1 MLEPFRPQV
10 YNNIGNTLIEQVKI
24 EEALENIIRAIS
36 LKPDYADAYNNMGLT
51 LHFMGKFD
59 EAIEAYKKSISL
71 KPDYADAHHN
81 LSFTLLN
88 IGRLKEGLD
97 ESEWR
102 WKSSKFLSM
111 QQSRN
116 FIQPMWDG
124 QISLEGKTLLLWSE
138 QGIGDTLNWSSCLS
152 LLASQAKHC
161 ILECQDKLVP
171 LLQRSFPHIEVKAE
185 DRSLDSS
192 RSDFDYHLP
201 MGSLYK
207 QFIDKIMENDKSDS
221 YLQPNPSRVDFW
233 KKRLRSVGKG
243 PYIGICWK
251 SSLVSHYRSLHYPP
265 ILEWSPILKIP
276 DVTFINLQYKDF
288 ADDLSKVK
296 DELGVTVHNFDD
308 LDQYNNV
315 DDVTAL
321 CAALDMVVTTKVTP
335 MIYSTAVGT
344 PTKIANLQ
352 QSFWNTILNNPV
364 GPLVDI
370 YNRNIWE
377 TWDNVFRLIKEDISK
392 QVNK

>member
-1 MLEPFRPQV
+1 
-10 YNNIGNTLIEQVKI
+10 
-24 EEALENIIRAIS
+24 
-36 LKPDYADAYNNMGLT
+36 
-51 LHFMGKFD
+51 
-59 EAIEAYKKSISL
+59 
-71 KPDYADAHHN
+71 
-81 LSFTLLN
+81 
-88 IGRLKEGLD
+88 
-97 ESEWR
+97 
-102 WKSSKFLSM
+102 
-111 QQSRN
+111 
-116 FIQPMWDG
+116 
-124 QISLEGKTLLLWSE
+124 
-138 QGIGDTLNWSSCLS
+138 
-152 LLASQAKHC
+152 
-161 ILECQDKLVP
+161 
-171 LLQRSFPHIEVKAE
+171 
-185 DRSLDSS
+185 
-192 RSDFDYHLP
+192 

-352 QSFWNTILNNPV
+352 QSLWNTILNNPV

-392 QVNK
+392 RVNK